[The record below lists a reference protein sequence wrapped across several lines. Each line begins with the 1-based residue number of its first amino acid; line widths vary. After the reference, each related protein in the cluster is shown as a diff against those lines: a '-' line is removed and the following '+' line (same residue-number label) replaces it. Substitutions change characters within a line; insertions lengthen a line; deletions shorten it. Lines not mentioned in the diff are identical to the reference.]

1 MMIFVTAE
9 AFVDALLTKEAA
21 EQPSDKVNPD
31 SLVMELPDWFDEKKY
46 NRGRNFYMDN
56 CFALSSSMLMGLVAV
71 FAVPSIL
78 NVLVGSRRSTSVY
91 TAYKRYLSTLLH
103 TVSWFENELKP
114 GSISWRSLYAV
125 RSRHLKAGLASKLKG
140 TGTVSQRDLAL
151 TQFGFIGFSM
161 LKPDKFGIRQ
171 LQPGDWDAY
180 NYVWRVVGHMI
191 GIEDKYNIA
200 RETFEETREVLQLL
214 QDRVFTP
221 ALENVPEYF
230 EHMARV
236 MLDGMWSVNPTVE
249 TDGFL
254 YWCRRLADVPG
265 YIYTENDRLLLQ
277 EKLRQKLK
285 GKSLDTGV
293 DSTELMRKPEIDGL
307 PTAEPRLLYYHDY
320 DTVDDAPFYKRLN
333 LYAKYKIYLYN
344 LYMVLYS
351 CAIGRWYFNLNF
363 KFSLYLMRYFPYLA
377 FFRFGIKK
385 SLVNIFEEDP
395 TDDSVPKL
403 NIEYTKPQPPEPW
416 YKAALSIIW

>member
-1 MMIFVTAE
+1 MKCFVSAE

-31 SLVMELPDWFDEKKY
+31 SLAMELPDWFDEEKY
-46 NRGRNFYMDN
+46 NRGRNFYKSN

-78 NVLVGSRRSTSVY
+78 NVLIGSRRSNSVY

-103 TVSWFENELKP
+103 TVSWFEHELKP
-114 GSISWRSLYAV
+114 GSMSWKSLYAV

-140 TGTVSQRDLAL
+140 NGVVSQRDLAL
-151 TQFGFIGFSM
+151 TQFGFVGFSM
-161 LKPDKFGIRQ
+161 LKPDKFGIWQ
-171 LQPGDWDAY
+171 QQAGDWEAY
-180 NYVWRVVGHMI
+180 NYVWRVVGYMI
-191 GIEDKYNIA
+191 GIEDKYNIC

-214 QDRVFTP
+214 QDRVYTP
-221 ALENVPEYF
+221 CLENVPEHF

-254 YWCRRLADVPG
+254 YWCRHLADVPG
-265 YIYTENDRLLLQ
+265 YIYTENDRLKLQ
-277 EKLRQKLK
+277 STLRQKLK

-293 DSTELMRKPEIDGL
+293 DTRELMCRPSIDGL
-307 PTAEPRLLYYHDY
+307 PNLPPRLLYYKDY
-320 DTVDDAPFYKRLN
+320 ETVDSAPYYKKLKFFAR
-333 LYAKYKIYLYN
+333 YKIFLYN
-344 LYMVLYS
+344 LYMTLYS
-351 CAIGRWYFNLNF
+351 SYLGRLYFNLNF
-363 KFSLYLMRYFPYLA
+363 QFSLYLMRYFPYLA
-377 FFRFGIKK
+377 FIRFGIKK

-395 TDDSVPKL
+395 TDDAVPKL
-403 NIEYTKPQPPEPW
+403 NIEYTKPQPPETW
-416 YKAALSIIW
+416 FKAALSLIW

>member
-1 MMIFVTAE
+1 MVSSAE

-31 SLVMELPDWFDEKKY
+31 SLVMELPKWFDEKKY

-78 NVLVGSRRSTSVY
+78 KVLVGSRRSSSVY

-103 TVSWFENELKP
+103 TISWFEYELKP
-114 GSISWRSLYAV
+114 GTVSWRSLYAV
-125 RSRHLKAGLASKLKG
+125 RSRHVKAGLASKLKG
-140 TGTVSQRDLAL
+140 NGTVSQRDLAL
-151 TQFGFIGFSM
+151 TQFGFVGFSM

-180 NYVWRVVGHMI
+180 NYVWRVIGYMI
-191 GIEDKYNIA
+191 GIEDRYNIC
-200 RETFEETREVLQLL
+200 RETFEETREVCQLL
-214 QDRVFTP
+214 QERVYTP
-221 ALENVPEYF
+221 CLENVPEHF

-254 YWCRRLADVPG
+254 YWCRALADVPG
-265 YIYTENDRLLLQ
+265 YIYSENDRLQLQ
-277 EKLRQKLK
+277 SKLKKQLK
-285 GKSLDTGV
+285 GKSLETGV
-293 DSTELMRKPEIDGL
+293 DSTELMCKPGVEGL
-307 PTAEPRLLYYHDY
+307 PKTAPRLLYYNDY
-320 DTVDDAPFYKRLN
+320 ETVESAPFYKTLN
-333 LYAKYKIYLYN
+333 FKAKYKIFLYN
-344 LYMVLYS
+344 LYMTLYS
-351 CAIGRWYFNLNF
+351 SYLGRLYFNLNF
-363 KFSLYLMRYFPYLA
+363 KFSVYLMRYFPYLA
-377 FFRFGIKK
+377 FIRFGIKE

-395 TDDSVPKL
+395 TDDTKPKP
-403 NIEYTKPQPPEPW
+403 NAEYTKPQPPEPW
-416 YKAALSIIW
+416 YKAALSLIW